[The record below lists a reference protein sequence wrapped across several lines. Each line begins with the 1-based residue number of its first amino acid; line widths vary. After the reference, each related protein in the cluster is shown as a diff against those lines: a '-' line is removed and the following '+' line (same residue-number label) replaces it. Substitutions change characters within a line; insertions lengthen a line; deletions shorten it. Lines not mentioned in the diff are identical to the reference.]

1 CNIFLAS
8 CLCYTPYVKCAAFF
22 DCCYKCPVGI
32 PHVGKV
38 NRRCGDETRPVAGFA
53 AKICHKAAN
62 RRRHAA
68 AFLQNFL
75 KLPFLRL
82 TKRKSAV

>member
-1 CNIFLAS
+1 AS
-8 CLCYTPYVKCAAFF
+8 VIHPMSSVSFF
-22 DCCYKCPVGI
+22 DCCYKRPVGI
-32 PHVGKV
+32 PHTRKV
-38 NRRCGDETRPVAGFA
+38 NRSRRSETRAVAGFA

-62 RRRHAA
+62 RRRRAA